1 MAVPAQLEIWER
13 RESVHLPHRS
23 RIGERVGLSLGV
35 PLPFFRKIQKIIDLA
50 LQKAETSSTLGDA
63 EGKPLNWVLPLAG
76 EDIGNCAGNLNPV
89 ARMPTPVKEPPRDLS
104 KSGRKR
110 NSCRM
115 HSRPGAGA
123 DVDHHGQA
131 RKLLN
136 S

>member
-89 ARMPTPVKEPPRDLS
+89 ARMPTPSRNLPVIFQKAAASEILAECILDRGQ
-104 KSGRKR
+104 GRTSIIMVR
-110 NSCRM
+110 LANC
-115 HSRPGAGA
+115 
-123 DVDHHGQA
+123 
-131 RKLLN
+131 
-136 S
+136 